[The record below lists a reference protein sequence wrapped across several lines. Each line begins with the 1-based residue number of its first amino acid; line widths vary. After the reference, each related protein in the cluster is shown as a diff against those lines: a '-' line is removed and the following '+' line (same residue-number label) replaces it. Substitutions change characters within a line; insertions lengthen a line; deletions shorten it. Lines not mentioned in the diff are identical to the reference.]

1 MTIFFNREGTDQQV
15 CWLKPILWKDTPL
28 ARYPQSW
35 LSWVLPLHQG
45 RGESPLVP
53 QQGSLTPSFLLFCLF
68 HRHIVDLQCCHRC
81 AAKWLI
87 YVYVYYISIYLSLYI
102 YLLPGGVSGKE
113 STFQC
118 RRHETWVQSL
128 SQEDPL
134 EKGMATHPSIL
145 AWRIHGQRSL
155 ASYSSWGRTGSDV
168 TEAT

>member
-87 YVYVYYISIYLSLYI
+87 YVYVYYISIYLSLSI
-102 YLLPGGVSGKE
+102 YLLPGGASGKE
-113 STFQC
+113 SAFQC

-134 EKGMATHPSIL
+134 EKGMATDSSTL
-145 AWRIHGQRSL
+145 SLRI
-155 ASYSSWGRTGSDV
+155 SWT
-168 TEAT
+168 